1 MGEMSR
7 RFAFVVPRY
16 WPGIAG
22 GAETLVGELAQRL
35 SDRGDQVEIFTTCAK
50 DNRTWKNE
58 FQPGTE
64 TLRHLKIHR
73 FRVDDRNLER
83 WIPLQ
88 ISISQG
94 LSLPINDE
102 LDWMGEGVNSFGLY
116 RTLLGRR
123 NDFDLFFFAPYL
135 FGTTFWGSL
144 MMPERSCLIPC
155 LHDEYYAYT
164 QVVQSMFRQV
174 RGVIF
179 NASAEQELAEQLY
192 GPLRGAEVG
201 MGFDPQLY
209 QSEYPSPLKERSPY
223 LLYVGRK
230 ETGKNAHLLVDYF
243 SAAKDNGA
251 IPSEIKLV
259 IVGGGSF
266 SDLHRPAALE
276 RGDIVDLNH
285 VSEADKQGLM
295 RHAVAV
301 VQPSTN
307 ESFSIV
313 LMESWLL
320 GTPVLVHASCAV
332 TRAHVVES
340 GGGLYFS
347 DVADFSGVV
356 AALSNDS
363 DLRTNLGLAG
373 RRYVEHRYAW
383 PAVMSRF
390 DDAVKLILESRSDE
404 LSAGA

>member
-1 MGEMSR
+1 MVEISG

-50 DNRTWKNE
+50 DNRTWENE

-64 TLRHLKIHR
+64 AIRNLKIHR
-73 FRVDDRNLER
+73 FKVDDRNLER

-102 LDWMGEGVNSFGLY
+102 LDWIGEGVNSSSLY
-116 RTLLGRR
+116 RTLLERR

-144 MMPERSCLIPC
+144 MMPDRSCLIPC

-164 QVVQSMFRQV
+164 QIVQSMFRQV

-179 NASAEQELAEQLY
+179 NALAEQELAEQLY
-192 GPLRGAEVG
+192 GPLIGAEVG
-201 MGFDPQLY
+201 MGFEPQHY
-209 QSEYPSPLKERSPY
+209 HIQHPSPLEEHAPY

-243 SAAKDNGA
+243 IAAKERA
-251 IPSEIKLV
+251 TIPSDLKLV

-266 SDLHRPAALE
+266 SDLHRPEALE

-320 GTPVLVHASCAV
+320 GTPVLVHANCAV

-340 GGGLYFS
+340 GGGLYF
-347 DVADFSGVV
+347 ADLPDFCGVV
-356 AALSNDS
+356 AALCKDN
-363 DLRTNLGLAG
+363 DLRATLGYAG
-373 RRYVEHRYAW
+373 KRYVECKYSW
-383 PAVMSRF
+383 PAVLSRF
-390 DDAVKLILESRSDE
+390 DDAVRLILDSQGQS